1 MNRSKKS
8 LHPKTGCIPQNFF
21 IMTKITHFC
30 LGLVW
35 ILSFFFISLSG
46 QNAPD
51 MSIEEQLLNAFTEL
65 DTAEITTGI
74 LYERVP
80 EYVPLRYLDGKQLPD
95 SIAMDSKSFAM
106 AYGMINWAHFDNYRL
121 AH

>member
-8 LHPKTGCIPQNFF
+8 LHPKTGYIPQNFF
-21 IMTKITHFC
+21 IMTKIKHFC

-35 ILSFFFISLSG
+35 ILSFFSISLGG

-51 MSIEEQLLNAFTEL
+51 MSIEEQLLNALTEL
-65 DTAEITTGI
+65 DQSEVTTGI

-80 EYVPLRYLDGKQLPD
+80 E
-95 SIAMDSKSFAM
+95 
-106 AYGMINWAHFDNYRL
+106 W
-121 AH
+121 

>member
-1 MNRSKKS
+1 MKKMS
-8 LHPKTGCIPQNFF
+8 FLWIIVVWAICI
-21 IMTKITHFC
+21 
-30 LGLVW
+30 G
-35 ILSFFFISLSG
+35 SISLNG
-46 QNAPD
+46 QSAPD
-51 MSIEEQLLNAFTEL
+51 MSLEEQLLNAFTEL

-106 AYGMINWAHFDNYRL
+106 AYGIINWAHFDNYRL